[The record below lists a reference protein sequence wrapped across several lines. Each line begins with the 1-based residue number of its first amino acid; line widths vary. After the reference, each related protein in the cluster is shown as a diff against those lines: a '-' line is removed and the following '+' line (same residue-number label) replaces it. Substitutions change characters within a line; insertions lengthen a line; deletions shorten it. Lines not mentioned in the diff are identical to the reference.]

1 MTSPVRIAGT
11 IGFMVLLSLSI
22 NPVRADPGQV
32 FYLHK
37 WTFENSF
44 EYLLDENQPT
54 QYSTP
59 VDLDYIPYYWRT
71 SYVSS
76 NISVEASTWT
86 VSLWLGYTVQST
98 SLHIAV
104 GYLFEG
110 VYHVVAQGNI
120 TGILQFPKKY
130 VLGLATNAF
139 QIPAGGALALEL
151 TPVRDTLNPTPN
163 VVLYM
168 DSATT
173 PSQVSVDPATPIPE
187 FWIGAPTLGGALL
200 LIILIFKV
208 CSPRKKQLPILTF

>member
-1 MTSPVRIAGT
+1 MRSHAKLAAIVGLI
-11 IGFMVLLSLSI
+11 VLLSFSI
-22 NPVRADPGQV
+22 KLVKADSSQV

-44 EYLLDENQPT
+44 EYLLDENAPT

-59 VDLDYIPYYWRT
+59 LGLDYVSYYWRT
-71 SYVSS
+71 GYVSS
-76 NISVEASTWT
+76 NVSVEASTWI

-98 SLHIAV
+98 SLHVAV

-110 VYHVVAQGNI
+110 VYKVMAQGNI

-130 VLGLATNAF
+130 VLGLGAGAF
-139 QIPAGGALALEL
+139 QVPAGGALALEL
-151 TPVRDTLNPTPN
+151 TPVRNTLDPTPN
-163 VVLYM
+163 VVLYL

-187 FWIGAPTLGGALL
+187 FWIGVPTLGVALL
-200 LIILIFKV
+200 LIISSLKFAV
-208 CSPRKKQLPILTF
+208 HRRDNCLF